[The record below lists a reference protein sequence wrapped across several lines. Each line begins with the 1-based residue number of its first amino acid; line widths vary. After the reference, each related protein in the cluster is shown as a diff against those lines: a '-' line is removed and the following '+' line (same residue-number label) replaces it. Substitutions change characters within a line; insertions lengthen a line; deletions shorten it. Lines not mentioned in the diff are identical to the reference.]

1 MKIFTLLF
9 ICCSFLPYGLNAQ
22 PRVVAECIINYAI
35 SSEEGS
41 SDKDMMESLKQSTK
55 TVYIKGNDSRT
66 DLNSPSFSQSLIYN
80 KNTGTAVV
88 LREFG
93 NNKLMTRLDNAK
105 WLKENKR
112 FEGMTISFATD
123 TKTILGYDCKKALIQ
138 LKDGNIFTVYY
149 ATNIIPSVKEFE
161 YPFKDV
167 PGFVLEYEEQS
178 AGNKK
183 IRYTATKINFNP
195 VQASKFDIPVSGYRI
210 Y

>member
-1 MKIFTLLF
+1 MKFFTLFF
-9 ICCSFLPYGLNAQ
+9 ICCSCISVGLNAQ
-22 PRVVAECIINYAI
+22 QRVVAECIINYSI
-35 SSEEGS
+35 SSDEGNA
-41 SDKDMMESLKQSTK
+41 DKDMMESLKQSTK

-105 WLKENKR
+105 WQKENQR
-112 FEGMTISFATD
+112 FEGMTLSLATD
-123 TKTILGYDCKKALIQ
+123 TKTILGYECKKALIQ
-138 LKDGNIFTVYY
+138 LKDGNMFTVYY
-149 ATNIIPSVKEFE
+149 ATNIITSVKEFE

-167 PGFVLEYEEQS
+167 PGLVLEYEEQA

-183 IRYTATKINFNP
+183 IKYTATKINFNP